1 MPRLCPR
8 CYTDE
13 VMKGGKTQG
22 TSATRPCL
30 EKLQDTVGQPPGI
43 EIGVPDMPSLKA
55 KKLSKLPREKV
66 LLER

>member
-1 MPRLCPR
+1 
-8 CYTDE
+8 
-13 VMKGGKTQG
+13 MKGGKTQG